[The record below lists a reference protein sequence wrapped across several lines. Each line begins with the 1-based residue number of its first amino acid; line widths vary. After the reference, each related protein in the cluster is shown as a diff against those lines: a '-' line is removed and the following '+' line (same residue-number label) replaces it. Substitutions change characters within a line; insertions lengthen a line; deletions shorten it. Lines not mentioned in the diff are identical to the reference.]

1 MNDYDDDY
9 QADLHVAGKE
19 RKGWKMCPECKQWLH
34 VQDHVE
40 GSAYCECSQSLPEE
54 EEEE

>member
-1 MNDYDDDY
+1 MTGDYDYSEELYLDRKR
-9 QADLHVAGKE
+9 KE
-19 RKGWKMCPECKQWLH
+19 GWIQCTECKQWLH
-34 VQDHVE
+34 QEDYKE